1 MQDQWKFHQQT
12 GMTAELL
19 FGAMPPRNKSKPII
33 CLPPTLAK
41 NFQHETQVPSHQLND
56 KSSFPSDYTNQHG
69 DPTSL
74 TATEPW
80 KDRFKRLTGKAIDQ
94 QHGLPS
100 PPRYDA
106 IDDPIKDTKSKDT
119 KSKDTK
125 SKDIKSKDT
134 KAKNTKAKNTK
145 AKDTKANDIKSSST
159 KSKSTKSRSTKSRS
173 TKSSS
178 NTATEAVVPDEHN
191 YDHQMS
197 STSTPPSTIAE
208 TMTASVSS
216 QTAALLM
223 EGAKV
228 NWKNTCESLLEV
240 VSLEDK
246 EILEQIALLVGRLG
260 TGSGPLNLAHR
271 PHFAPY
277 EGITAIN
284 VGTASVFTGRLVEE
298 NGIGGMVK
306 DADVQQTNEEKEARK
321 EEEEEKEEEE
331 KEEEEKEEEEK
342 EEDEAELQAR
352 KERIATSLR
361 MRRQEQPIKKYKTIQ
376 AAGMAMAESIS
387 YNSTLSDTV
396 AE

>member
-19 FGAMPPRNKSKPII
+19 FGAMPPQNKSKPII
-33 CLPPTLAK
+33 RLPPTLAK

-69 DPTSL
+69 GTASL
-74 TATEPW
+74 AATEPW

-125 SKDIKSKDT
+125 SK
-134 KAKNTKAKNTK
+134 NT
-145 AKDTKANDIKSSST
+145 KSSST
-159 KSKSTKSRSTKSRS
+159 KSKSTKSKSTKSRS

-197 STSTPPSTIAE
+197 SISTPPSTIAE
-208 TMTASVSS
+208 TTIASVSS

-228 NWKNTCESLLEV
+228 NWKNTCEALLEV
-240 VSLEDK
+240 VSLDDK
-246 EILEQIALLVGRLG
+246 EILEQIALLVERLD
-260 TGSGPLNLAHR
+260 TGSRPLSLARR

-277 EGITAIN
+277 QGITAVN
-284 VGTASVFTGRLVEE
+284 VGTATVFTGRLVEE

-321 EEEEEKEEEE
+321 EK
-331 KEEEEKEEEEK
+331 EEEKEEEEK

-361 MRRQEQPIKKYKTIQ
+361 MRRQEQPIMK
-376 AAGMAMAESIS
+376 
-387 YNSTLSDTV
+387 
-396 AE
+396 